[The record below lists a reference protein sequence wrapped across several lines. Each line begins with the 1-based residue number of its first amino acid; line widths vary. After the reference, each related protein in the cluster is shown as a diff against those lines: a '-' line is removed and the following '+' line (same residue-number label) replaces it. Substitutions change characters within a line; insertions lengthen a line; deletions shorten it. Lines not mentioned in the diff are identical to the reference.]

1 MLVDDSQEKG
11 ELARETPEQI
21 LKEAVLDTRRLDEDS
36 QKALMLKDGK
46 GFKSK
51 LQQRA
56 LVVVGLPE
64 KISQATSLTGLG
76 IPDDEMATLN
86 SLKDIAQK
94 ALERG
99 NAYELGLVLTD
110 TLGGTEIDKP
120 NLLEQLVYRLYPQ
133 KPK

>member
-1 MLVDDSQEKG
+1 MMLVDDSQEKG
-11 ELARETPEQI
+11 ELARQTPEQI

-36 QKALMLKDGK
+36 QKALMLKDGE

-86 SLKDIAQK
+86 SLKDIAK
-94 ALERG
+94 ETLEQG
-99 NAYELGLVLTD
+99 SAYKLGLILAD
-110 TLGGTEIDKP
+110 TLGGTDKP
-120 NLLEQLVYRLYPQ
+120 NLLEQLVNRLYPQ
-133 KPK
+133 KRK